1 MPSILET
8 IRQYGYHFPPVESAL
23 KEPDGLLASGGDLN
37 PGRILQAYSQGIFP
51 WYSPE
56 DPILWW
62 SPDPRCVLFTDELH
76 ISRSMRKWLNQHS
89 YQVTLDKAFPAVIAA
104 CAAPR
109 AKQAGTWINADIQ
122 NAYCQLHDANMAH
135 SVEVWDKDQLV
146 GGLYGIAIGS
156 MFFGESMFSKTRNTS
171 KLAFITLVEKL
182 RAEGFS
188 MIDCQ
193 VYNPHLETLGAR
205 CIPREEFIAIIQR
218 QMQRPNTL
226 QWELP

>member
-8 IRQYGYHFPPVESAL
+8 IRQYGYRFPPVESAL
-23 KEPDGLLASGGDLN
+23 QDPDGLLASGGDLN

-51 WYSPE
+51 WYSE
-56 DPILWW
+56 NDPILWW

-76 ISRSMRKWLNQHS
+76 ISRSMHKWLKQHDYS
-89 YQVTLDKAFPAVIAA
+89 VSMDKAFPKVIAA
-104 CAAPR
+104 CAEPR
-109 AKQAGTWINADIQ
+109 SKQSGTWINPDIQ
-122 NAYCQLHDANMAH
+122 DAYCQLHTTGMAH
-135 SVEVWDKDQLV
+135 SVEVWQEDNLV

-156 MFFGESMFSKTRNTS
+156 MFFGESMFSKTTNTS

-182 RAEGFS
+182 RTEGFS

-205 CIPREEFIAIIQR
+205 CISRKEFMTVINR
-218 QMQRPNTL
+218 QMSITSDMR
-226 QWELP
+226 WELP